1 MRDFSRVCTKG
12 VFESWF
18 SQGNTRLSRSRFVH
32 IAAAEVTSYE
42 YELVSQRHERW
53 EEEDVSGRTYAA
65 RTEGRSSDVEVA
77 RQQL

>member
-18 SQGNTRLSRSRFVH
+18 SQGSRFVH